1 MNEKTYRK
9 EVIQKLDEIGKKIEA
24 LIQVVAI
31 TSRKETDEKPKTKTD
46 QIVSLDNLG
55 VPRELIALIVGTT
68 PESVSSLRSQLKAK
82 KKKKQKGVKKS
93 DG

>member
-1 MNEKTYRK
+1 MKEETYRN

-24 LIQVVAI
+24 LMQVVAI
-31 TSRKETDEKPKTKTD
+31 TSRKDDGEKSKTKTD
-46 QIVSLDNLG
+46 QIMSLDNLG
-55 VPRELIALIVGTT
+55 VSRELIALIVGTS

-82 KKKKQKGVKKS
+82 NKKQKREKKN